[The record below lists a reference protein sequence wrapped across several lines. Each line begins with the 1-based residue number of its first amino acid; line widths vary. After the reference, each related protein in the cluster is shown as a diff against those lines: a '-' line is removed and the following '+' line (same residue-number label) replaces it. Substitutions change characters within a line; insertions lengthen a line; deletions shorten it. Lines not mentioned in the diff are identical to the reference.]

1 MLFSNV
7 YEHIARTLAT
17 TYGVSYDDILK
28 AVSSAEKEV
37 SVIVN
42 EDMPK
47 DIRLQGRLQGPL
59 PVKPVEKCT
68 WVTEKGS
75 KCTKANIDN
84 SVFCAFHSK
93 KKSSDKPHQKSESR
107 VTSPNSESGTT
118 ESNDDSSTTS
128 TVCTSVSDKKEK
140 NPVSKKKI
148 PIKKQ

>member
-28 AVSSAEKEV
+28 AVSSVEKEV

-47 DIRLQGRLQGPL
+47 DIRLQGPL